1 MNLRKCWRIREKYV
15 DGGILKGI
23 RAVMKETGAAMTEQE
38 KEIVA
43 KASVPMTI
51 ANGFRWF
58 FMIIALLI
66 VLVLFF
72 GNKIWDEAVWYEAF
86 SGKAYAFLLWD
97 IALMLVCSILRVAF
111 TARYNRIVKN
121 L

>member
-1 MNLRKCWRIREKYV
+1 
-15 DGGILKGI
+15 
-23 RAVMKETGAAMTEQE
+23 MTEQE

-51 ANGFRWF
+51 ANGFRWL

-66 VLVLFF
+66 LLVLFF
-72 GNKIWDEAVWYEAF
+72 GNKIWDGAAWYDAF
-86 SGKAYAFLLWD
+86 TGRAYAFLLWD
-97 IALMLVCSILRVAF
+97 IALMLLSSILRIVFA
-111 TARYNRIVKN
+111 ARYNRIVKN